1 MYEDKSE
8 SIIEIPANSWRSLKA
23 HLAGR
28 LGELFALAWLSEQ
41 KVPKDEIWGL
51 RRGPEQGAVG
61 PLHSPSVERS
71 VFRELS
77 YPAKLLLTIFSPPR
91 PGSFYGLPKKIEENL
106 RPLFSAWLPERG
118 REREVGRLLLDF
130 LKEHPG
136 WPWWSIPPPRLIP
149 SEEIFALDI
158 PEIIRQSAQNAMLY
172 IVRTPTSDFKAV
184 PLILEAFH
192 AGDFVMLK
200 WNALHRY
207 KIEPPEIKE
216 PTIIV
221 NTYAPRKT
229 KCSWII
235 EVEPIM
241 ATRKVARKL
250 KRLHKSIAKIRCL
263 GNKIYI
269 YGQIDEATLKEKLK
283 QAQNETQVELK
294 EFYTRHSRM
303 LSTSALEEALGF
315 VPPQGVEVW
324 EGRLKGLEIIEVK
337 TGTGELTTQQM
348 QALHKIRIETEK
360 LNKILGHSLEVEYKL
375 LRVELKDFELPK
387 QARISAS
394 RIE

>member
-1 MYEDKSE
+1 MGYLLMYEDESE
-8 SIIEIPANSWRSLKA
+8 SLIEIPTNSWRSLKA

-91 PGSFYGLPKKIEENL
+91 PGSFYGLPRKIEENL

-149 SEEIFALDI
+149 SEEIFAMDI

-192 AGDFVMLK
+192 ASDFVMLK
-200 WNALHRY
+200 WNTLHRY

-216 PTIIV
+216 PTI
-221 NTYAPRKT
+221 
-229 KCSWII
+229 
-235 EVEPIM
+235 
-241 ATRKVARKL
+241 TRA
-250 KRLHKSIAKIRCL
+250 
-263 GNKIYI
+263 
-269 YGQIDEATLKEKLK
+269 
-283 QAQNETQVELK
+283 
-294 EFYTRHSRM
+294 
-303 LSTSALEEALGF
+303 ALEEALGF

-360 LNKILGHSLEVEYKL
+360 LNNILGHSLEVEYKL

-387 QARISAS
+387 QARIIAS